1 MTQID
6 DMTQIQ
12 ERSTLVPNREF
23 ALPASGERLARAA
36 AALQANGI
44 EVFRA
49 DDLEQAKR
57 LVLAQLPEGAEVHEG
72 ASVTMETLGVTAEV
86 EQSGRYDA
94 LRPRIWAMDR
104 ATQAGEMRKLAAGPD
119 YVTGSAHAVTEDG
132 HLVFASKTG
141 SQLAAYAFGAGHVV
155 LAAGSQKIVRDVEEG
170 LRRIREYVYPLED
183 QHMLDL
189 YGMHSG
195 LNKLFV
201 VMAEDAPRIS
211 IVLIGQPVG
220 F

>member
-1 MTQID
+1 MTE
-6 DMTQIQ
+6 TK

-23 ALPASGERLARAA
+23 AVPAGRERLERAA

-44 EVFRA
+44 EAVVA
-49 DDLEQAKR
+49 GDLEQAKR
-57 LVLAQLPEGAEVHEG
+57 LVLERLPEGAEVHEG
-72 ASVTMETLGVTAEV
+72 ASVTMETLGVTAEI
-86 EQSGRYDA
+86 ERSGRYDA
-94 LRPRIWAMDR
+94 VRPRIWAMDR
-104 ATQAGEMRKLAAGPD
+104 ETQMREMRKLGAGPD

-141 SQLAAYAFGAGHVV
+141 SQLAAYAYGAGHVV
-155 LAAGSQKIVRDVEEG
+155 LAAGSQKIVRDVDEG

-189 YGMHSG
+189 YGMHSVM
-195 LNKLFV
+195 NKLLV
-201 VMAEDAPRIS
+201 VMAEEAPRIS
-211 IVLIGQPVG
+211 IVLIDQPVG

>member
-1 MTQID
+1 MAATSPAPD
-6 DMTQIQ
+6 PP
-12 ERSTLVPNREF
+12 RSSLTPNSTF
-23 ALPASGERLARAA
+23 AAPAGRERLARAA
-36 AALQANGI
+36 AALRANGI
-44 EVFRA
+44 EALIA

-57 LVLAQLPEGAEVHEG
+57 LVLEQIPAGAEVHEG
-72 ASVTMETLGVTAEV
+72 ASVTMESLGVTAEI

-94 LRPRIWAMDR
+94 IRPRLWAMDR
-104 ATQAGEMRKLAAGPD
+104 ETEARAMRKLGAGPD

-141 SQLAAYAFGAGHVV
+141 SQLAAYAYGAGHVV
-155 LAAGSQKIVRDVEEG
+155 LAAGSQKIVRDVDEG

-189 YGMHSG
+189 YGMHSAM
-195 LNKLFV
+195 NKLFV
-201 VMAEDAPRIS
+201 VNAEVAPRIT
-211 IVLIGQPVG
+211 IVLIDQPVG

>member
-1 MTQID
+1 MDETK
-6 DMTQIQ
+6 
-12 ERSTLVPNREF
+12 ERSTLIPNREF
-23 ALPASGERLARAA
+23 AAPASRERLERAA
-36 AALQANGI
+36 SALRANGI
-44 EVFRA
+44 EVFVV

-57 LVLAQLPEGAEVHEG
+57 LVLEQLPAGAEVHEG
-72 ASVTMETLGVTAEV
+72 ASVTMETLGVTAEI

-104 ATQAGEMRKLAAGPD
+104 DTQLREMRKLAAGPD

-132 HLVFASKTG
+132 HLLFASKTG
-141 SQLAAYAFGAGHVV
+141 SQLAGYVYGAGHVV
-155 LAAGSQKIVRDVEEG
+155 LAVGAQKIVRDIDEG
-170 LRRIREYVYPLED
+170 LRRIREYAYPLED

-195 LNKLFV
+195 INNVLVIN
-201 VMAEDAPRIS
+201 AEETPRVTV
-211 IVLIGQPVG
+211 VLIDQAVG

>member
-1 MTQID
+1 MAET
-6 DMTQIQ
+6 T

-23 ALPASGERLARAA
+23 AVPARRERLERAA
-36 AALQANGI
+36 AALKANGI
-44 EVFRA
+44 EAAVA

-57 LVLAQLPEGAEVHEG
+57 LVLEQLPEGAEVHEG
-72 ASVTMETLGVTAEV
+72 ASVTMETIGVTAEV

-94 LRPRIWAMDR
+94 VRPRIWAMDR
-104 ATQAGEMRKLAAGPD
+104 ATQLRDMRKLGAGPD

-141 SQLAAYAFGAGHVV
+141 SQLAAYAYGAGRVV

-189 YGMHSG
+189 YGTHSAM
-195 LNKLFV
+195 NKLFV
-201 VMAEDAPRIS
+201 VMAEEAPRIS
-211 IVLIGQPVG
+211 IVLIDRPVG